1 MSVYEASAGD
11 VGVGIAVEAKTS
23 WAIIRPPGPLPAP
36 AKFDISIPLE
46 EARVLA
52 KGLANTRLDNAG
64 LASCVWAWGRG
75 AVGGAEA
82 GWGGAWGLGLGGEL
96 EAGSGCDEGASA
108 DSVAV

>member
-1 MSVYEASAGD
+1 MVSFDSSNLFAIVLRIFVKLMSVYEASAGD

-64 LASCVWAWGRG
+64 LASCV
-75 AVGGAEA
+75 
-82 GWGGAWGLGLGGEL
+82 
-96 EAGSGCDEGASA
+96 
-108 DSVAV
+108 